1 MLFGR
6 DARKRLE
13 PVRVMRGAMLDCP
26 RLHRMSDRVRDVE
39 IERLPVFDSLAELL
53 VDIRGKILLSH
64 VVGENQCAESFG
76 KLGHSSLLA
85 SRMRR
90 GAQPTLLM

>member
-1 MLFGR
+1 M
-6 DARKRLE
+6 
-13 PVRVMRGAMLDCP
+13 RVMRGTMLNRP
-26 RLHRMSDRVRDVE
+26 RFHRMGNRIRDIE
-39 IERLPVFDSLAELL
+39 IERLPVFDSLVELL
-53 VDIRGKILLSH
+53 VDVRGKVLLSH

-90 GAQPTLLM
+90 GAQPALLM